1 MSRDFNGTSEYLEY
15 AGAVRTAL
23 PITLACW
30 VYKDDNTTL
39 DVALSVSNNG
49 GLNRVGL
56 AFSNISTARVVSINT
71 AGTSGNAD
79 TSTTFS
85 ANTWVHG
92 AAVIASTTSRTA
104 YLNAGGAVSSTTT
117 INPSASTFNT
127 TNIGCFNN
135 SSGRAQYFG
144 GLIAEAGIWSVALT
158 LAEIQSLAKGVSPL
172 MIRPASLIAYW
183 PLIGQTSPEIDLRGR
198 YEMTV
203 SGAVA
208 GDHPRVYMP
217 TQPFSPRKVTLA
229 ASTVPVLYRQRQMQG
244 MAA

>member
-1 MSRDFNGTSEYLEY
+1 VF
-15 AGAVRTAL
+15 
-23 PITLACW
+23 
-30 VYKDDNTTL
+30 
-39 DVALSVSNNG
+39 
-49 GLNRVGL
+49 
-56 AFSNISTARVVSINT
+56 
-71 AGTSGNAD
+71 
-79 TSTTFS
+79 
-85 ANTWVHG
+85 
-92 AAVIASTTSRTA
+92 ASTTSRTS
-104 YLNAGGAVSSTTT
+104 YLNGTASTTNT
-117 INPSASTFNT
+117 TSNNPSASTFDVTDIAN
-127 TNIGCFNN
+127 NQAASARANYFN
-135 SSGRAQYFG
+135 